1 MSSKQINSGNRVP
14 GQRRHIIG
22 RLMGYIKREYKVR
35 FMLVILCIL
44 VSAIAN
50 VAGSLFLGSLIDDY
64 ITPLLSAADPDFSG
78 LVRALVMMGCLF
90 LVGAL
95 CAYAYNRNM
104 IVVSQG
110 VQKTIRDDLF
120 SHMQTLPIKYFD
132 THAHGDVM
140 SVYSNDVDT
149 LRQMLSQS
157 IPQVINSAMMILVT
171 FVSMLATNLLL
182 TGVVILCIIVM
193 LLVTKFLA
201 GRSGRYFVQQQV
213 KLGDLNGYIEEMI
226 NGQKVVKV
234 FCHEQESQE
243 GFDAV
248 NDDMFHSAD
257 KAHTYASILMPIMV
271 NIGNV
276 QYVIVA
282 MVGGALAL
290 SGVDTTI
297 TLGVIASFLQLSK
310 SFSNPINQI
319 SQQFNSIIMALAGA
333 ERIFALMD
341 EPSEEDHGTV
351 TLVNVAYDKEGHQ
364 LEESEKRTNLWAWKV
379 PHSTDMVMVPVRKEE
394 DGSYTELKAPEAGRD
409 EAWAWKYQED
419 GKTFYRPILGPVR
432 NAEGEDY
439 YLIKLSGD
447 VRFDHVDFAYEE
459 GKTILHDIT
468 LFAKPGQKLAF
479 VGATGAGKTTITNL
493 INRFY
498 DIADGKIRYDGISI
512 NNIRKPD
519 LRRSLGIVLQDTNLF
534 TGTVRE
540 NIRYGNLD
548 ATDEEVEA
556 AAALANADD
565 FIRRLPQG
573 YDTMLTGNGANL
585 SQGQRQL
592 LAIARA
598 AVADP
603 PVMILDEATSSI
615 DTRTEAIVQQGM
627 DSLMYGRTV
636 FVIAHRLSTVRNSN
650 AIMVLDHGRI
660 VERGDH
666 EDLIRQHGL
675 YYQLYTG
682 AFELE

>member
-1 MSSKQINSGNRVP
+1 MSSKQINNGSKMP

-35 FMLVILCIL
+35 FTLVLVCIL

-50 VAGSLFLGSLIDDY
+50 VAGSLFLGRLIDDY
-64 ITPLLSAADPDFSG
+64 ITPLLGAANPDFSG

-120 SHMQTLPIKYFD
+120 GHMQTLPIKYFD

-140 SVYSNDVDT
+140 SVYTNDVDT
-149 LRQMLSQS
+149 LRQMFSQS
-157 IPQVINSAMMILVT
+157 IPQVINSSMTILVT
-171 FVSMLATNLLL
+171 FLGMLFTNALL
-182 TGVVILCIIVM
+182 TVVV
-193 LLVTKFLA
+193 LVCVCFALVVTRFLA
-201 GRSGRYFVQQQV
+201 GRSSRYFLRQQST
-213 KLGDLNGYIEEMI
+213 LGALNGYIEEMI

-271 NIGNV
+271 NIGNL
-276 QYVIVA
+276 QYVIVG

-459 GKTILHDIT
+459 GKTILHDIS

-493 INRFY
+493 INRF
-498 DIADGKIRYDGISI
+498 
-512 NNIRKPD
+512 
-519 LRRSLGIVLQDTNLF
+519 
-534 TGTVRE
+534 
-540 NIRYGNLD
+540 
-548 ATDEEVEA
+548 
-556 AAALANADD
+556 
-565 FIRRLPQG
+565 
-573 YDTMLTGNGANL
+573 
-585 SQGQRQL
+585 
-592 LAIARA
+592 
-598 AVADP
+598 
-603 PVMILDEATSSI
+603 
-615 DTRTEAIVQQGM
+615 
-627 DSLMYGRTV
+627 
-636 FVIAHRLSTVRNSN
+636 
-650 AIMVLDHGRI
+650 
-660 VERGDH
+660 
-666 EDLIRQHGL
+666 
-675 YYQLYTG
+675 
-682 AFELE
+682 

>member
-1 MSSKQINSGNRVP
+1 MNKMPKKKSHTV
-14 GQRRHIIG
+14 RRLLSYVG
-22 RLMGYIKREYKVR
+22 RGYLIR
-35 FMLVILCIL
+35 FFLVLVCIL
-44 VSAIAN
+44 VSA
-50 VAGSLFLGSLIDDY
+50 VASVASSLFLKDLIDVY
-64 ITPLLSAADPDFSG
+64 IMPLLAMDNPVFTG
-78 LVRALVMMGCLF
+78 LLHALLTMACLYV
-90 LVGAL
+90 VGAL
-95 CAYAYNRNM
+95 CALAYNRLM
-104 IVVSQG
+104 VTISQG
-110 VQKTIRDDLF
+110 VQKKIRDDLF
-120 SHMQTLPIKYFD
+120 GHMQTLPIRYFD

-140 SVYSNDVDT
+140 SVYTNDVDT

-157 IPQVINSAMMILVT
+157 IPQVINSLMMIVVT
-171 FVSMLATNLLL
+171 FVSMVVLNLTL
-182 TGVVILCIIVM
+182 TGVVIVCIVCM
-193 LLVTKFLA
+193 LLVTRFLA
-201 GRSGRYFVQQQV
+201 GRSGRYFVRQQV

-234 FCHEQESQE
+234 FCHE
-243 GFDAV
+243 GFDRV
-248 NDDMFHSAD
+248 NDALFESAY
-257 KAHTYASILMPIMV
+257 KANKYANILMPILI
-271 NIGNV
+271 NIGNI
-276 QYVIVA
+276 QYVVIA

-290 SGVDTTI
+290 NGLGGGI

-310 SFSNPINQI
+310 SLTNPISQI
-319 SQQFNSIIMALAGA
+319 SQQLNSVVMALAGA
-333 ERIFALMD
+333 QRIFDLMD

-351 TLVNVAYDKEGHQ
+351 TLVNVSYNKDGALQET
-364 LEESEKRTNLWAWKV
+364 SERTNLWAWKV
-379 PHSTDMVMVPVRKEE
+379 PQE
-394 DGSYTELKAPEAGRD
+394 DGSFAYT
-409 EAWAWKYQED
+409 
-419 GKTFYRPILGPVR
+419 
-432 NAEGEDY
+432 
-439 YLIKLSGD
+439 KLAGD
-447 VRFDHVDFAYEE
+447 VRFDDVDFAYEE
-459 GKTILHDIT
+459 GKTILHDIS

-498 DIADGKIRYDGISI
+498 DIADGKIHYDGISI
-512 NNIRKPD
+512 NDIHKPD

-540 NIRYGNLD
+540 NIRYGNLS

-556 AAALANADD
+556 AAVLANADD

-592 LAIARA
+592 IAIARA

-615 DTRTEAIVQQGM
+615 DTRTEAIVQRGM
-627 DSLMYGRTV
+627 DSLMTGRTV
-636 FVIAHRLSTVRNSN
+636 FVIAHRLSTVRNSD